1 MVRRQPSVPRSR
13 AVSSHPRNVTLTP
26 GGRTELTHAL
36 KQPPKTPSPPG
47 TPWRARGVVGGG
59 VVSFR
64 DRGHLAGRPWF
75 ALQNEGLGQVT
86 GPGWDKPRCDLHTQR
101 ILDSHYRDGGSDAF
115 SVIYR
120 RPRMPHSLP
129 PTHCLDR
136 SPWIREEQLPWLCGW
151 DHGKWVDFH
160 SRLRFSTAQSWG
172 EVKPSARTFSNTPQK
187 PGYFT
192 RINARMHG
200 GARRRVRKI
209 PRRNKE
215 G

>member
-1 MVRRQPSVPRSR
+1 MRLPSLSRCRVGRIIVDGVDSSIVQRMQTTGQPSPRALINGTTSPSVPRSR

-64 DRGHLAGRPWF
+64 DRGHLAGRPRF

-86 GPGWDKPRCDLHTQR
+86 GPGWDKQGCDLHTQR

-120 RPRMPHSLP
+120 RPRMPQRH
-129 PTHCLDR
+129 TRCLR
-136 SPWIREEQLPWLCGW
+136 
-151 DHGKWVDFH
+151 HTV
-160 SRLRFSTAQSWG
+160 
-172 EVKPSARTFSNTPQK
+172 
-187 PGYFT
+187 
-192 RINARMHG
+192 
-200 GARRRVRKI
+200 
-209 PRRNKE
+209 
-215 G
+215 